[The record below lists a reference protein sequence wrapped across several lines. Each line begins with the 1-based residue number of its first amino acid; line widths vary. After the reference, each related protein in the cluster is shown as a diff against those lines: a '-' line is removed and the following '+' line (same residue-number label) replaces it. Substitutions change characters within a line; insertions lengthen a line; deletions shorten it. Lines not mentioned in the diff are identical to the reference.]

1 MFNIEKVLRLPNKAK
16 LEVSGVEVDFIQSY
30 KYPYFAHRYM
40 GYVLKVCTSISEKEV
55 KESRTIIKQG
65 YLPIYIVKL
74 GKSKKVNKLLEKENR
89 HLGFDPV
96 LLEIKK
102 SILDVKNFK
111 GVILLD
117 ISKEDSY
124 IELATCLY
132 SKEEGDYLIVEG
144 FKGSL
149 NCIIDKVLLIYNS
162 KISRI
167 GQL

>member
-1 MFNIEKVLRLPNKAK
+1 MFNIEKVLKLPNKARP
-16 LEVSGVEVDFIQSY
+16 EISGVEVDFIQSY

-40 GYVLKVCTSISEKEV
+40 GFVLKACNSIGRKEV
-55 KESRTIIKQG
+55 KESRIIIKQG

-74 GKSKKVNKLLEKENR
+74 EEGKKVNNLLEKENR
-89 HLGFDPV
+89 HLGFNPIS
-96 LLEIKK
+96 LEIKK
-102 SILDVKNFK
+102 NILDVKKFK
-111 GVILLD
+111 GVVLLD

-124 IELATCLY
+124 VELATCLY
-132 SKEEGDYLIVEG
+132 SKSDGDNLIVEG

-149 NCIIDKVLLIYNS
+149 NCVIDKVLLIYNS